1 MAKLLVLPRNV
12 INFATCLG
20 DKHTFNN
27 IQQLRTAADGINNGK
42 NKMKKSKNSVLEFT
56 TKFINQNFRIKVF
69 GRDENGKKINTLVG
83 VSGIIRLI
91 GEELFNKFIK
101 RALKA
106 GLDACRC
113 ALRRGLV
120 VTLYAK

>member
-1 MAKLLVLPRNV
+1 MEGIRKV
-12 INFATCLG
+12 INFAACLRH
-20 DKHTFNN
+20 KHTETFNN
-27 IQQLRTAADGINNGK
+27 NIQHFKKTI
-42 NKMKKSKNSVLEFT
+42 MKKSRNSVLEFT
-56 TKFINQNFRIKVF
+56 SKFINANFRIKVY
-69 GRDENGKKINTLVG
+69 GKDENGKKINTLLG